1 MTLREQT
8 VGAVREVVSEIR
20 VDDSITTMGRTTKP
34 RRQLLVLRGDVNLD
48 YHFIEDQGRISDY
61 PGDASEP
68 VLFIHHPPTGLRKPG
83 GWALGGLGLLILVGV
98 VIELVAL
105 AFGKRV
111 TTNLT
116 EA

>member
-1 MTLREQT
+1 MAE
-8 VGAVREVVSEIR
+8 
-20 VDDSITTMGRTTKP
+20 
-34 RRQLLVLRGDVNLD
+34 
-48 YHFIEDQGRISDY
+48 H
-61 PGDASEP
+61 
-68 VLFIHHPPTGLRKPG
+68 G

-98 VIELVAL
+98 VIEQVAL